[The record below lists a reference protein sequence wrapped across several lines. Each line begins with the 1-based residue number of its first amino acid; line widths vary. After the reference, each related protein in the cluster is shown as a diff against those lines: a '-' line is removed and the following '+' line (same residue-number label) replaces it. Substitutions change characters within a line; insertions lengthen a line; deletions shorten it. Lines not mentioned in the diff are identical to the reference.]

1 MPKMEKQ
8 STNIFKEI
16 VENRKLIASL
26 AKNDFKTKFAGS
38 YLGIVWAFVQPVV
51 TVLLYWFVFEVAMP
65 QRALG
70 RGSLSVPF
78 VLWLIAGLI
87 PWFFF
92 SDCLGGGTAVLNEY
106 NYLVKKVVFNIDIL
120 PVVKI
125 CSSMFV
131 HLFFVAFGML
141 IFACMGFY
149 PNLYYLQVIY
159 YSFCIVVLV
168 LGLTYL
174 TSAVNVF
181 FPDLRQVVNIA
192 LQIGIW
198 MTPIMWNLEDM
209 AANIPKAVLVILKAN
224 PMYYIVCGFRDSL
237 TTGVGFWEKP
247 VLTIYFWIVTIV
259 IFALGTT
266 VFKRLK
272 VHFADVL

>member
-1 MPKMEKQ
+1 MEKQ
-8 STNIFKEI
+8 SKHIFKEI
-16 VENRKLIASL
+16 IENRKLIGSL

-38 YLGIVWAFVQPVV
+38 YLGIIWAFVNPVV
-51 TVLLYWFVFEVAMP
+51 TVLLYWFVFEVALP

-70 RGSLSVPF
+70 RGNISVPF
-78 VLWLIAGLI
+78 VLWLIAGLV

-92 SDCLGGGTAVLNEY
+92 SDCLGAGTAVLNEY

-120 PVVKI
+120 PVVKVASNI
-125 CSSMFV
+125 FV
-131 HLFFVAFGML
+131 HIFFVLFGMV
-141 IFACMGFY
+141 IFACMGFF
-149 PNLYYLQVIY
+149 PNLYFLQVIY
-159 YSFCIVVLV
+159 YSYCIAALV

-198 MTPIMWNLEDM
+198 MTPIMWNIDDV
-209 AANIPKAVLVILKAN
+209 AQKIPAAVLMLIKAN
-224 PMYYIVCGFRDSL
+224 PMYYIVCGYRDSFI
-237 TTGVGFWEKP
+237 TGIGFWEKP
-247 VLTIYFWIVTIV
+247 ELTIYFWVFTVAVFI
-259 IFALGTT
+259 LGVT

>member
-1 MPKMEKQ
+1 MEKQ
-8 STNIFKEI
+8 SKHIFQEI
-16 VENRKLIASL
+16 IENRKLIGSL
-26 AKNDFKTKFAGS
+26 ARNDFKTKFAGS
-38 YLGIVWAFVQPVV
+38 YLGIIWAFVQPVV
-51 TVLLYWFVFEVAMP
+51 TVLLYWFVFEVALP

-70 RGSLSVPF
+70 RGSLTVPF
-78 VLWLIAGLI
+78 VLWLIAGLV

-92 SDCLGGGTAVLNEY
+92 SDCLGAGTAVLNEY

-120 PVVKI
+120 PMVKVI
-125 CSSMFV
+125 SNMFV
-131 HLFFVAFGML
+131 HVFFVLFGMV
-141 IFACMGFY
+141 IFACMGFF
-149 PNLYYLQVIY
+149 PNLYFLQVIY

-192 LQIGIW
+192 MQIGIW
-198 MTPIMWNLEDM
+198 MTPIMWNIDDM
-209 AANIPKAVLVILKAN
+209 SKKIPGIVLMLIKAN
-224 PMYYIVCGFRDSL
+224 PMYYVVCGYRDSL
-237 TTGVGFWEKP
+237 TAATGFWEKP
-247 VLTIYFWIVTIV
+247 GLTLYFWSFTIV
-259 IFALGTT
+259 VFILGVT